1 MSDNK
6 KYYYFYKITNLKNGN
21 FYYGVHSTNN
31 LDDGYMGSGAI
42 IKSIIKKYGVEFL
55 QKDIIKFFDSS
66 EAMYAYEKMVVTNEM
81 IQNPKCYNLTEGGI
95 GYDINHFVPEYVKRK
110 ISSSIKGKP
119 SMNKNKKFI
128 NKDTVNKLVYES
140 EIEQYLSNGWKLG
153 VYYSEESRKKLAT
166 NGFKGKKFTEE
177 QRKKLSAAKKGK
189 PANNKGIPLTEAQKQ
204 HLREI
209 NTGKKH
215 TEATKQKIRNIHLGS
230 KRSEETKRKQS
241 IAAMGHTVTEETR
254 QKISNANKGRFKGKK
269 LSNDVIDRRLIANKK
284 YIQQYGK
291 RRCVTDG
298 VVNKFIGE
306 NLLDEFLI
314 KNPSFYLGITTK
326 YKHN

>member
-66 EAMYAYEKMVVTNEM
+66 EDMYAYEKMIVTNEM

-119 SMNKNKKFI
+119 SMK
-128 NKDTVNKLVYES
+128 
-140 EIEQYLSNGWKLG
+140 
-153 VYYSEESRKKLAT
+153 
-166 NGFKGKKFTEE
+166 
-177 QRKKLSAAKKGK
+177 
-189 PANNKGIPLTEAQKQ
+189 
-204 HLREI
+204 
-209 NTGKKH
+209 
-215 TEATKQKIRNIHLGS
+215 
-230 KRSEETKRKQS
+230 
-241 IAAMGHTVTEETR
+241 
-254 QKISNANKGRFKGKK
+254 
-269 LSNDVIDRRLIANKK
+269 
-284 YIQQYGK
+284 
-291 RRCVTDG
+291 
-298 VVNKFIGE
+298 
-306 NLLDEFLI
+306 
-314 KNPSFYLGITTK
+314 
-326 YKHN
+326 

>member
-42 IKSIIKKYGVEFL
+42 IKGIIKKYGVEFL

-95 GYDINHFVPEYVKRK
+95 GYDVNHFVPKYVKRK
-110 ISSSIKGKP
+110 ISNSIKGKP

-128 NKDTVNKLVYES
+128 NKNTVNKLVYES
-140 EIEQYLSNGWKLG
+140 EIEQYLLDGWNLG
-153 VYYSEESRKKLAT
+153 VYYSEESRKKLVT
-166 NGFKGKKFTEE
+166 NGFKGKKFTPE
-177 QRKKLSAAKKGK
+177 QRKKLSEAKKGR
-189 PANNKGIPLTEAQKQ
+189 PANNKGIPMSEAQKQ

-215 TEATKQKIRNIHLGS
+215 SDETKKKIAEVHRGS

-241 IAAMGHTVTEETR
+241 IAARGHIVTEETR
-254 QKISNANKGRFKGKK
+254 KKISDANKGKFKGKK
-269 LSNDVIDRRLIANKK
+269 LSNDIINKRLNRINNYKR
-284 YIQQYGK
+284 QYGI
-291 RRCVTDG
+291 RRCVTNG
-298 VVNKFIGE
+298 VINKFIGE
-306 NLLDEFLI
+306 KLLDDFLRNNPEF
-314 KNPSFYLGITTK
+314 YRGTTK
-326 YKHN
+326 NV